1 MKKVSLVILMCIS
14 VLSMHAKQEKVIE
27 LQPVA
32 CCDSN
37 PECYLHRRKQP
48 GKKEFTMYC
57 KSGVLYLNNA
67 PVGGANL
74 IL

>member
-57 KSGVLYLNNA
+57 ECGVLYLNNA
-67 PVGGANL
+67 PMGGANC